1 MKHKKTIFIAGV
13 ALAGFAA
20 AIFSLANAE
29 TIENLQKQ
37 IRAAQNEM
45 AQLIPLL
52 DNSGGTAAENA
63 AIKNEVGAINQ
74 QADDLASQWKKINAT
89 PPKTQ
94 TDWQK
99 NLIQDLQQ
107 IIDSVKSTFNL
118 I

>member
-63 AIKNEVGAINQ
+63 AIKNEVGAINR
-74 QADDLASQWKKINAT
+74 QADTLTSINLPAANQQNL
-89 PPKTQ
+89 P
-94 TDWQK
+94 DSWQK
-99 NLIQDLQQ
+99 T
-107 IIDSVKSTFNL
+107 IDSVRQAIETIKLNFG